1 MTQQNTMVAMSGGVD
16 SSVALWL
23 ALNQGYSCRG
33 AYMQMCGKALLGH
46 EPGTDAQDA
55 AAVAQRLQVP
65 FSILDGT
72 QAFIRQVAEP
82 FIQAYENG
90 LTPNPCITCNK
101 TIKFGLLLDKAL
113 EMGCDTLITGHYA
126 RVCRDEDTG
135 RYLLKKAADEN
146 KDQSYFLACLNQ
158 EQLSHVRL
166 PLGELT
172 KDQVRKIA
180 EEQGFVNARKRDSQD
195 ICFIPDGDHVGF
207 MERYRGKAY
216 PTGDYLD
223 LAGNVVGQHKG
234 AAGYTIGQRKGLGV
248 ALGAPAYV
256 CAKDMKKNTV
266 TLGPNEALFKK
277 ALRAKDWN
285 WFPFPALKEPIRV
298 LAKARYR
305 HIPQWATVY
314 PEDNGYARVVFDEVQ
329 RAITPGQAVVL
340 YDGDTV
346 VGGGTITEVL

>member
-1 MTQQNTMVAMSGGVD
+1 MTQQNAMVAMSGGVD

-23 ALNQGYSCRG
+23 ALKEGYTCRG
-33 AYMQMCGKALLGH
+33 AYMQMCSKALLGH
-46 EPGTDAQDA
+46 EPGTDSQDA
-55 AAVAQRLQVP
+55 AAVAQRLHVP
-65 FSILDGT
+65 FSTLDGT

-82 FIQAYENG
+82 FIHAYENG

-101 TIKFGLLLDKAL
+101 TIKFGLLLEQAL
-113 EMGCDTLITGHYA
+113 QMGCDTLITGHYA
-126 RVCRDEDTG
+126 RVCHDKDTG
-135 RYLLKKAADEN
+135 RYLLKKAADGN

-158 EQLSHVRL
+158 EQLSHIRL

-180 EEQGFVNARKRDSQD
+180 EEQGFINARKRDSQD

-207 MERYRGKAY
+207 MERYRAKPY
-216 PTGDYLD
+216 PRGDYLD
-223 LAGNVVGQHKG
+223 LAGNVLGQHKG
-234 AAGYTIGQRKGLGV
+234 AAGYTIGQRKGLGI

-256 CAKDMKKNTV
+256 CAKDMEKNTV
-266 TLGPNEALFKK
+266 TLGPNEALFKT

-285 WFPFPALKEPIRV
+285 WFPFPTLKEPIRV

-305 HIPQWATVY
+305 HTPQWATVI
-314 PEDNGYARVVFDEVQ
+314 PEEGGYARVEFDEAQ
-329 RAITPGQAVVL
+329 RALTPGQAVVL
-340 YDGDTV
+340 YDSDTV